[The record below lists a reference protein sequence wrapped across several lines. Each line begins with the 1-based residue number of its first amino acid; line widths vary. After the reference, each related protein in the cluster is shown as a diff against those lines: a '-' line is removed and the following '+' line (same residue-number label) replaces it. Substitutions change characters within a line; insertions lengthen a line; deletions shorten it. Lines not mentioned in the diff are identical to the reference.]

1 MQTVDSSSRT
11 QPKEKGPGRQ
21 AGKANAIEPPG
32 RHPRGS
38 MGFRGRLGAD
48 AGADGAELAG
58 SALAQEGDGHDADHG
73 DQGHEQCVLD
83 EAGAALVRTHSG
95 TDIGQAELPPVLNDG
110 HVCVP
115 CVRWAVV
122 AELRPLRAADE
133 APFRGSPGW
142 AHCKWPVRGM
152 DVDPRCSEDHLE
164 PVMLQQ
170 PVVSDASEG
179 TPPDSWSGWAKVVD
193 LPASVENEI
202 DDDEAGE
209 EVADTVEDAG
219 GPDAAVPAA

>member
-38 MGFRGRLGAD
+38 MRFRGRLGAD

-58 SALAQEGDGHDADHG
+58 SALAQECDGHDADHG

-83 EAGAALVRTHSG
+83 EAGAALVGTHSG

-122 AELRPLRAADE
+122 GNFDHCGPLMKHH
-133 APFRGSPGW
+133 FRGSPGW

-152 DVDPRCSEDHLE
+152 DVDPRCSEAHLE

-179 TPPDSWSGWAKVVD
+179 TRPGSWSGWATIAD
-193 LPASVENEI
+193 LPASI
-202 DDDEAGE
+202 
-209 EVADTVEDAG
+209 
-219 GPDAAVPAA
+219 